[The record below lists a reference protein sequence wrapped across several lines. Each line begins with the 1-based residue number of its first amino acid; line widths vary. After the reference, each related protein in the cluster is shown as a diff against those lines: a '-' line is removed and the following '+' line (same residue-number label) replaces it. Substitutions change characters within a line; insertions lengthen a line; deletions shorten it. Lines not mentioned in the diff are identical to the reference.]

1 MKLLRFLF
9 RISRSILLAS
19 IGTGILAGS
28 ATAAVIAVLNS
39 ALSHKLPAPTR
50 VLLGFVTFTLIM
62 LLCNLVS
69 RLLLV
74 RLSQNGIF
82 ELRMSLCRAV
92 TATELRHMEVLGSAR
107 IMAAL
112 TDDTQIISNALLG
125 LPPLSVGLSIIA
137 VSLIYLGWLSP
148 MVLLALLGF
157 MGIGVAAYQFM
168 ARHALKH
175 LRAAR
180 EEQDALFRNYRSMVE
195 GAKELRLHRDRCEDF
210 LESALSATASRVRG
224 LNLHGLVYYAAAES
238 NGQFVFFVFIGLLLF
253 ILPVFLSVR
262 SELITS
268 YAITLLYLM
277 TPLQATLNLLPMLA
291 RAKVSMQKIEQLQ
304 LSLAAAPPKGGPPPW
319 SALAP
324 RQEYCLELNGIT
336 HSYKTDREIGLFLL
350 GPMDAVFRSG
360 EIVFIVGGNGS
371 GKTTLAKVITGLY
384 APESGEILLNGNKIG
399 SELNEAYR
407 QYFSAVFSDFCLF
420 DSLLGFDPEKTHS
433 SAQHYLRKLHLDHKV
448 QLQDGRFSTTE
459 LSQGQKKR
467 LALLVAF
474 LEDRPFYLFDEW
486 ASDQDPLFKE
496 VFYRELLP
504 DLKHRGKGVIAISHD
519 DRYFHLAD
527 RVIKLEYGQAIGSSV
542 GMPAPETHVEI
553 VKCQVS

>member
-9 RISRSILLAS
+9 RISRSTLLAS
-19 IGTGILAGS
+19 MGTGILAGS
-28 ATAAVIAVLNS
+28 ATAAVIVVLNS
-39 ALSHKLPAPTR
+39 ALSHKLPAPAR
-50 VLLGFVTFTLIM
+50 ILLGFVAFTLVM

-92 TATELRHMEVLGSAR
+92 TATELRHLEVLGSPR

-112 TDDTQIISNALLG
+112 TDDIQIISNALLG

-137 VSLIYLGWLSP
+137 VSLVYLGWLSP
-148 MVLLALLGF
+148 SVLLALLGF
-157 MGIGVAAYQFM
+157 MGIGVAVYQFM
-168 ARHALKH
+168 ARRALKH

-195 GAKELRLHRDRCEDF
+195 GAKELKLHRDRCEDF
-210 LESALSATASRVRG
+210 LESGLSATASTVRRLNLRG
-224 LNLHGLVYYAAAES
+224 LMYYTAAES
-238 NGQFVFFVFIGLLLF
+238 NGQFLFFAFIGLLLF
-253 ILPVFLSVR
+253 VLPVFLSVR

-268 YAITLLYLM
+268 YAITLLYVM
-277 TPLQATLNLLPMLA
+277 TPLQATLNLLPVLA

-304 LSLAAAPPKGGPPPW
+304 LSLAVTPRKDGSPLI
-319 SALAP
+319 ALAP
-324 RQEYCLELNGIT
+324 LNEYCLELNGIT
-336 HSYKTDREIGLFLL
+336 HSYRTDREDSLFVL

-384 APESGEILLNGNKIG
+384 APESGEILLNGNRICP
-399 SELNEAYR
+399 ELNEAYR
-407 QYFSAVFSDFCLF
+407 QHFSAVFSDFCLF
-420 DSLLGFDPEKTHS
+420 DSLLGFDLEKTHS

-448 QLQDGRFSTTE
+448 KLENGRFSTTE

-527 RVIKLEYGQAIGSSV
+527 RVIKLEYGQAIRSTIGI
-542 GMPAPETHVEI
+542 PAPETHAESA
-553 VKCQVS
+553 KCQAS